1 MQFIDITYGRLYKDP
16 KTSEVFL
23 YATEFPLGVKLE
35 SEELNEL
42 LNEAEFETLEDDV
55 ELDEYLYE
63 EEAFEFSYEDEDDV
77 ELDYVELDDDECE
90 EDYDEDEED

>member
-77 ELDYVELDDDECE
+77 ELDDVELDDDEYE